1 MFHRVCPENR
11 LFPPSFSGSVF
22 STTMAGFISVEVAV
36 ETVIK
41 LFVILFYVIYN
52 AQLLDIVSAT

>member
-22 STTMAGFISVEVAV
+22 STTKFISVEVAV

-41 LFVILFYVIYN
+41 LFVILFYVIHD